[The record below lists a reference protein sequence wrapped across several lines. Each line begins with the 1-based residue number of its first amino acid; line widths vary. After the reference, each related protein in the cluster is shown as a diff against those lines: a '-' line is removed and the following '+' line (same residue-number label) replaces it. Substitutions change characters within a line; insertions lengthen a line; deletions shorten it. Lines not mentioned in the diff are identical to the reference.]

1 VSDEN
6 RLVRMAPPGAPGAC
20 RSSVLRMI
28 TRALKPAAAVAFL
41 VVGLAAC
48 ATDTERT
55 TTASGV
61 DVIKSGQLTVCTHLP
76 YEPFQ
81 YNQGGKTVG
90 FDVDLMDLVAKDLD
104 LEQTIVNTPFETIE
118 TGQAMATGKCDI
130 AAAGMTI
137 TEERDKVIDFSD
149 PYFNATQALLT
160 KKGAGYDSLESLEGK
175 TLGVQ
180 IGTTGQEYADDNAPE
195 GVELKVF
202 EDLALLLEAVKS
214 GSIDAAI
221 NDNTVLIGYAEQN
234 PDTEMTVEFDTGE
247 QYGFGVA
254 EGENDELLD
263 AVNKA
268 FADAHEDGT
277 YEKLFKKY
285 FPTLDVPTNLG

>member
-1 VSDEN
+1 M
-6 RLVRMAPPGAPGAC
+6 R
-20 RSSVLRMI
+20 
-28 TRALKPAAAVAFL
+28 TRVMKPA
-41 VVGLAAC
+41 LAAAAAALVLAGC
-48 ATDTERT
+48 ASDTEKT
-55 TTASGV
+55 TTESGV
-61 DVIKSGQLTVCTHLP
+61 QVVEENYLTVCTHLP

-81 YNQGGKTVG
+81 YSEGGETVG
-90 FDVDLMDLVAKDLD
+90 FDVDLMDLVAKDLG
-104 LEQTIVNTPFETIE
+104 LEQKIVNTPFETIE

-137 TEERDKVIDFSD
+137 TEERDQVIDFSD
-149 PYFNATQALLT
+149 PYFDATQALIVE
-160 KKGAGYDSLESLEGK
+160 KGAGYASLEDLEGK

-180 IGTTGQEYADDNAPE
+180 VGTTGQEYATDNAPD
-195 GVELKVF
+195 GVEAKVF

-221 NDNTVLIGYAEQN
+221 NDNTVLYDYATKN
-234 PDTEMTVEFDTGE
+234 PDTEVTAEFDTGE

-254 EGENDELLD
+254 EGENAELLD

-277 YEKLFKKY
+277 YDKLFKKY
-285 FPTLDVPTNLG
+285 FPTLEPPKDLG

>member
-1 VSDEN
+1 
-6 RLVRMAPPGAPGAC
+6 
-20 RSSVLRMI
+20 
-28 TRALKPAAAVAFL
+28 
-41 VVGLAAC
+41 
-48 ATDTERT
+48 
-55 TTASGV
+55 
-61 DVIKSGQLTVCTHLP
+61 
-76 YEPFQ
+76 
-81 YNQGGKTVG
+81 
-90 FDVDLMDLVAKDLD
+90 
-104 LEQTIVNTPFETIE
+104 
-118 TGQAMATGKCDI
+118 
-130 AAAGMTI
+130 MT
-137 TEERDKVIDFSD
+137 KVIDFSD

-180 IGTTGQEYADDNAPE
+180 IGTTGQEYAKDNAPE

-221 NDNTVLIGYAEQN
+221 NDNTVLVGYAEQN

-254 EGENDELLD
+254 EGESADLLD

-268 FADAHEDGT
+268 LAEAHEDGT

-285 FPTLDVPTNLG
+285 FPTWTCPRTSADRPPPSTGGRHGHEPTQACAGVARDPVRHPRGLGRGGRPGGRLEDARRRTSSTRRSSRGCSPRCSRRR